1 MIKTGKKKKL
11 KKRIAAL
18 EKKVRIIKDSV
29 NAGTKINF
37 EDSPYESICKALES
51 ICSEKSA
58 PEMRP
63 SKKPIS
69 DVDVIADKVLKKI
82 FARAA
87 DEIKNPIANPFD
99 YSANDDNT

>member
-1 MIKTGKKKKL
+1 MFKIGKKKKL

-18 EKKVRIIKDSV
+18 EEKVRIIKDSV
-29 NAGTKINF
+29 NA
-37 EDSPYESICKALES
+37 
-51 ICSEKSA
+51 
-58 PEMRP
+58 
-63 SKKPIS
+63 
-69 DVDVIADKVLKKI
+69 DVIADKVSKKI